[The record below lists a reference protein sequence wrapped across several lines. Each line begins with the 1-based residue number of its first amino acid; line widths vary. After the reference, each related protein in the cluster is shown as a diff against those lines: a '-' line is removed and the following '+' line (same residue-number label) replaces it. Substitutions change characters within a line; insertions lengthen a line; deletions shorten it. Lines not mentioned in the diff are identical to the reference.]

1 VPPPCCRVA
10 RLSDTSESGQRKYL
24 PVTKES
30 AAAAALE
37 KGGPDLLKTMK
48 AELRRQH
55 VGKQTA
61 E

>member
-1 VPPPCCRVA
+1 MPA
-10 RLSDTSESGQRKYL
+10 IAQLGIWGRKYL

-30 AAAAALE
+30 AAAASALE
-37 KGGPDLLKTMK
+37 KGGPELLKTMK

-55 VGKQTA
+55 VGKQTT